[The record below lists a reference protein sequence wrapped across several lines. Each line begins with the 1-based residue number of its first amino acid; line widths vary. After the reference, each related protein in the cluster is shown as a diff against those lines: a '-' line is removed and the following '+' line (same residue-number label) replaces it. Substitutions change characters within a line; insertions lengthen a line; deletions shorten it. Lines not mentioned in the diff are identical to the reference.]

1 MSLHTIK
8 VPSLEQLGEVAV
20 ELGLALPEAELAA
33 HHQSLLGAFEAY
45 SRLDRMPDELP
56 PVNYPRLPGRRPRSR
71 RTGMAPGTSRPKS
84 RAPRPVSSGARPW
97 PSRTISVWPACR

>member
-1 MSLHTIK
+1 MSLNTIK

-33 HHQSLLGAFEAY
+33 HHESLLGAFEAY

-56 PVNYPRLPGRRPRSR
+56 PAHPGGRAVRHPEEHDAAGSLHGDALPRPLLRKGPEPCAPAAPRLRR
-71 RTGMAPGTSRPKS
+71 
-84 RAPRPVSSGARPW
+84 GA
-97 PSRTISVWPACR
+97 VAL